1 MISRLKSLELQG
13 YKTFANRTVFE
24 FPGAVTAIVGPNG
37 SGKSNIT
44 DALRWVLGEQSYS
57 LLRGKKTEDMIFA
70 GSERRTRSGMA
81 TATVILDNS
90 DNWLPIDYNEVA
102 IQRRAYRDG
111 SNEYLLNG
119 QRVRLKDVSELLAE
133 SGLAERTYTII
144 GQGLVDA
151 ALALRAEDRR
161 RLFEEAAGIG
171 LHRTRRQEALRRLDD
186 TERNL
191 ERVDDILTELRPRVR
206 SLERQ
211 ARRAQEYDLA
221 VDELRALLREW
232 YGYHWHRAQEELSAA
247 QVLASEQSEVLEDVR
262 RRELDLTAEINQL
275 REKRAALRE
284 QLNEFHRRSSELHAE
299 RENTS
304 RNLAVS
310 EERSRNLQNQ
320 ELKFNSDLIQSIEEL
335 SLLEERNR
343 FVDEEVNRME
353 REFEEAEERYAA
365 VNSAFAA
372 RQEERT
378 ALEIYLRENQQNLL
392 RHSTKRAQLNSQR
405 TENLIQLQG
414 MEKSL
419 NKAVDSLEE
428 IKANLEKIEK
438 KVSKLYRQLAEAS
451 DNQMQMENH
460 LKEHSR
466 RITEK
471 NNQILETSKQLS
483 KSEAEFSK
491 INAQVEV
498 LQQAERSYA
507 GYSEGAKLLLSAVTD
522 RKIGSTLGILGSRI
536 EVERENEIA
545 VGAALGD
552 YVDALV
558 LKEVAEV
565 KKVLNILE
573 QAEEKGALLPL
584 GKLHSWKSALSY
596 SRERGVIGRAD
607 ELVKVPE
614 ELKSAVEILLGNTL
628 IVEDR
633 QTAEIILERM
643 SADSRN
649 EDRSSVKIVTR
660 NGEVF
665 YATGPI
671 KTSAKQSPA
680 VLGRPRELKNL
691 NAKLESTQTDVRKAQ
706 EKMSTLEEDLHVLKT
721 QEEKLIAQLDN
732 QIAAKEKAGS
742 AHSQEIIRLEQ
753 AKNEIHWRENQV
765 AELEESISRFNAKIE
780 STRVDLDLLEK
791 QEEQIQKEVDQQ
803 LERLNNL
810 PIENLQADL
819 THWSTRL
826 EILKQTHAE
835 SLNRQSER
843 SQLFQAAVSKQETIK
858 SELADL
864 KDYQAELSNE
874 IVRLNKKNADF
885 ATKLEEIRHSIV
897 PAESDLEAVEG
908 DLSNLLQ
915 LGSKERVLTSQ
926 AEHNF
931 TQARIEQIRKQEA
944 LDSLRRQI
952 ESDFGLVA
960 FEYRDDVSGPSPLP
974 LEGFVEDLPLRK
986 DLPPELEES
995 LKRQRSILRR
1005 IGPVNPE
1012 AQIEYQDVSDRHEFL
1027 SSQMHDLQEASE
1039 DVKRVIAELDEIMQ
1053 IEFCNTFESVAEEF
1067 HKIFGRLFGGG
1078 SARLILTDPNDLTN
1092 TGIDIEARLPGRR
1105 EQGLSLLS
1113 GGERSLTAVALVFSL
1128 LRVSPTPFCVLDEV
1142 DAMLDEANVGRF
1154 RGLLRE
1160 LSETTQFIMITHNR
1174 ATVQVADIIYGVTM
1188 GRDSTSQIL
1197 SLKVDELEKVIN

>member
-90 DNWLPIDYNEVA
+90 DNWLPIDYSEVA

-186 TERNL
+186 TQRNL
-191 ERVDDILTELRPRVR
+191 ERVEDILSELRPRVR

-211 ARRAQEYDLA
+211 ARRAQEYDQA
-221 VDELRALLREW
+221 VGELRELLREW

-247 QVLASEQSEVLEDVR
+247 KALASEQSDALEEIR
-262 RRELDLTAEINQL
+262 QRELDLTAEIDQL
-275 REKRAALRE
+275 REKRAAIRE
-284 QLNEFHRRSSELHAE
+284 KLNEFDRRSSELHAE

-304 RNLAVS
+304 RNLAVA
-310 EERSRNLQNQ
+310 EERSRNFQEQ
-320 ELKFNSDLIQSIEEL
+320 ELKLKSDLSLSIEEL
-335 SLLEERNR
+335 SLLEERNH
-343 FVDEEVNRME
+343 FLDEEVNRLQT
-353 REFEEAEERYAA
+353 EFEEAKQRYASVKA
-365 VNSAFAA
+365 SFAT
-372 RQEERT
+372 RQEERSS
-378 ALEIYLRENQQNLL
+378 LEANLSENQQLL
-392 RHSTKRAQLNSQR
+392 LHHSTRKVQLISQR
-405 TENLIQLQG
+405 TENLIQLQNL
-414 MEKSL
+414 EKSL
-419 NKAVDSLEE
+419 EKAVNALDKVKAGLEKSEIRAKELDRQLEE
-428 IKANLEKIEK
+428 ATSNLSEIENSLQNYSQYISRK
-438 KVSKLYRQLAEAS
+438 SNQMLDYSKLLA
-451 DNQMQMENH
+451 
-460 LKEHSR
+460 
-466 RITEK
+466 
-471 NNQILETSKQLS
+471 
-483 KSEAEFSK
+483 KSEADVSK
-491 INAQVEV
+491 INAQIEV
-498 LQQAERSYA
+498 LQQAESSYS
-507 GYSEGAKLLLSAVTD
+507 GYSEGAKLLLSAVKEL
-522 RKIGSTLGILGSRI
+522 KISANHGILGTRI
-536 EVERENEIA
+536 EVEQDYELA

-552 YVDALV
+552 YVDALI
-558 LKEVAEV
+558 LDDSTEIQKA
-565 KKVLNILE
+565 LNLLE

-584 GKLHSWKSALSY
+584 RKLQPWKSVLKY
-596 SRERGVIGRAD
+596 SKEKGVIGRAD
-607 ELVKVPE
+607 QFVEVPE
-614 ELKSAVEILLGNTL
+614 ELKSAVETLLGNTL
-628 IVEDR
+628 VVEDR
-633 QTAEIILERM
+633 QTAENILEM
-643 SADSRN
+643 LSKDSTN
-649 EDRSSVKIVTR
+649 GDKDSVKIVTR
-660 NGEVF
+660 RGEVF
-665 YATGPI
+665 YGIGPI
-671 KTSAKQSPA
+671 KTSKKQSP
-680 VLGRPRELKNL
+680 VILGRPRELKNL
-691 NAKLESTQTDVRKAQ
+691 ISKLEGSQAEVS
-706 EKMSTLEEDLHVLKT
+706 EKQDQMASLEKELQDLKT
-721 QEEKLIAQLDN
+721 QEGKLMAQLN
-732 QIAAKEKAGS
+732 RQIEVKEKVAS
-742 AHSQEIIRLEQ
+742 AHSQELLGLRQ
-753 AKNEIHWRENQV
+753 AGNEVRWWEAQV
-765 AELEESISRFNAKIE
+765 NELKESISQFHGKIE
-780 STRVDLDLLEK
+780 TTRVDLDRLEE
-791 QEEQIQKEVDQQ
+791 QEEQVQKDVDRQQ
-803 LERLNNL
+803 KRLNEL
-810 PIENLQADL
+810 PIENLQSDL

-826 EILKQTHAE
+826 EILKQARAE
-835 SLNRQSER
+835 STHRQTER
-843 SQLFQAAVSKQETIK
+843 IQLLQAAISKQE
-858 SELADL
+858 AL
-864 KDYQAELSNE
+864 KDVLAELITSQTELSDEILQLNQTNE
-874 IVRLNKKNADF
+874 DIA
-885 ATKLEEIRHSIV
+885 AKLEEIQQSIV
-897 PAESDLEAVEG
+897 PAESNLETVESK
-908 DLSNLLQ
+908 LSNLTQ
-915 LGSKERVLTSQ
+915 LGLKERAQTSQ
-926 AEHNF
+926 SEQSF

-952 ESDFGLVA
+952 ESDFGLVD
-960 FEYRDDVSGPSPLP
+960 FEYREDVSGPSPLP
-974 LEGFVEDLPLRK
+974 LDGFVEDLPLRK
-986 DLPPELEES
+986 VLSPELEES
-995 LKRQRSILRR
+995 LKRQRSLLRR
-1005 IGPVNPE
+1005 IGPINPE
-1012 AQIEYQDVSDRHEFL
+1012 AQIEYRDVFERQEFL

-1053 IEFCNTFESVAEEF
+1053 IEFCNTFEAVAEEF

-1174 ATVQVADIIYGVTM
+1174 ATVQVADVIYGVTM

>member
-171 LHRTRRQEALRRLDD
+171 LHRTRRQEALRRLDE

-191 ERVDDILTELRPRVR
+191 ERVEDILTELRPRLR

-221 VDELRALLREW
+221 VGELRALLREW

-247 QVLASEQSEVLEDVR
+247 QVLASEQSDVLEDVR

-299 RENTS
+299 REHTS

-310 EERSRNLQNQ
+310 EERSRNLQEQ
-320 ELKFNSDLIQSIEEL
+320 EFKFNSDLTKSIEEL

-343 FVDEEVNRME
+343 FVDEEVNRVE
-353 REFEEAEERYAA
+353 SEFEEAEERYAA
-365 VNSAFAA
+365 VKTAFAT
-372 RQEERT
+372 RQEERN
-378 ALEIYLRENQQNLL
+378 ALEINLRENQQNLL
-392 RHSTKRAQLNSQR
+392 RHSTRRTQLNSQR
-405 TENLIQLQG
+405 TENLIQVQSL
-414 MEKSL
+414 ENSL
-419 NKAVDSLEE
+419 NKALNSLEE
-428 IKANLEKIEK
+428 IKVNLEQIEI
-438 KVSKLYRQLAEAS
+438 KVSKLYRQLEEAADS
-451 DNQMQMENH
+451 QLRMENH
-460 LKEHSR
+460 LKEHSK
-466 RITEK
+466 RISEK
-471 NNQILETSKQLS
+471 NNQIFETSKQLS
-483 KSEAEFSK
+483 ISEADFSK
-491 INAQVEV
+491 INAQIEV

-522 RKIGSTLGILGSRI
+522 RKISSTLGILGSRI
-536 EVERENEIA
+536 EVERDYEIA

-552 YVDALV
+552 YIDALV
-558 LKEVAEV
+558 LQEATEV

-584 GKLHSWKSALSY
+584 GKLHSWNSALSY
-596 SRERGVIGRAD
+596 SKERGVIGRAD

-633 QTAEIILERM
+633 QTAEIILERIA
-643 SADSRN
+643 ADSRN
-649 EDRSSVKIVTR
+649 EYRSSVKIVTR

-671 KTSAKQSPA
+671 KTSSKQSPA
-680 VLGRPRELKNL
+680 VLGRPRELKIL
-691 NAKLESTQTDVRKAQ
+691 NAKLESTQKDVSEAQ
-706 EKMSTLEEDLHVLKT
+706 EKMSKLEENLQELKT
-721 QEEKLIAQLDN
+721 QEEKLKAQLDN
-732 QIAAKEKAGS
+732 QIAVKEKVES
-742 AHSQEIIRLEQ
+742 AHSQEILRLEQ
-753 AKNEIHWRENQV
+753 AKNEIHWREDQV
-765 AELEESISRFNAKIE
+765 AELEESINRFNAKIE
-780 STRVDLDLLEK
+780 STRVDLDLLEQ
-791 QEEQIQKEVDQQ
+791 QEDQIQKEVDQQ
-803 LERLNNL
+803 LERLQEL
-810 PIENLQADL
+810 PIENLQTDL

-835 SLNRQSER
+835 SINRQAER

-858 SELADL
+858 GEFADL
-864 KDYQAELSNE
+864 KNYQAELSNE
-874 IVRLNKKNADF
+874 ITRLNQKNADI
-885 ATKLEEIRHSIV
+885 AAKLEEIRQSIV
-897 PAESDLEAVEG
+897 PVEAALEAVEG

-995 LKRQRSILRR
+995 LKRQRSLLRR

-1067 HKIFGRLFGGG
+1067 HTIFGRLFGGG

-1188 GRDSTSQIL
+1188 GRDSTSQVL